1 MAVQYRANKY
11 LEELEET
18 GIGEDNHFGEDN
30 LREVYKASRS
40 MFADMSK
47 VYGCDDP
54 QKLYPDVL
62 NKNTVVKAQL
72 AEWLF
77 SAIYLLDRC
86 CLPLMSSAR
95 SRIEDLQE
103 EKIADQKE
111 VIELQKKLISKKD
124 GELGHVSKTVEDGLK
139 SYSSVLQ
146 QSCTT
151 ALSPKNIA
159 TAVKKIAKED
169 DRSKEVVV
177 FGVDE
182 ETGEHPASKVA
193 GILEQLEEKP
203 LITGCRR
210 IGQRV
215 TGSTRPL
222 IFSVKSTDIVYQIL
236 KKAKRLKDI
245 DGFRTVYISPNR
257 SLDERI
263 SRQKLVVELKKKRSE
278 NPNSRH
284 FIRKGE
290 IVKADN

>member
-1 MAVQYRANKY
+1 M
-11 LEELEET
+11 
-18 GIGEDNHFGEDN
+18 
-30 LREVYKASRS
+30 
-40 MFADMSK
+40 
-47 VYGCDDP
+47 
-54 QKLYPDVL
+54 
-62 NKNTVVKAQL
+62 

-86 CLPLMSSAR
+86 CVPLMSSAR

-111 VIELQKKLISKKD
+111 VIELQKKLIGKKD

-159 TAVKKIAKED
+159 TAVKKIAKDD

-182 ETGEHPASKVA
+182 ETGECPANKVA

-203 LITGCRR
+203 GCRR

-215 TGSTRPL
+215 TGATRPL

-236 KKAKRLKDI
+236 RKAKRLKDI

-257 SLDERI
+257 TLDERI
-263 SRQKLVVELKKKRSE
+263 SRKKLVVELYVQNTRTLAIS
-278 NPNSRH
+278 
-284 FIRKGE
+284 
-290 IVKADN
+290 

>member
-1 MAVQYRANKY
+1 
-11 LEELEET
+11 
-18 GIGEDNHFGEDN
+18 
-30 LREVYKASRS
+30 

-62 NKNTVVKAQL
+62 NKNTVVKAQM

-86 CLPLMSSAR
+86 CLP
-95 SRIEDLQE
+95 SRIEYLQE

-182 ETGEHPASKVA
+182 ETGECPANKVA

-203 LITGCRR
+203 MTSGCRR

-215 TGSTRPL
+215 TGATRPL
-222 IFSVKSTDIVYQIL
+222 IFSVRSTDIIYT
-236 KKAKRLKDI
+236 
-245 DGFRTVYISPNR
+245 FPNR
-257 SLDERI
+257 TLDER
-263 SRQKLVVELKKKRSE
+263 RRKRHVV
-278 NPNSRH
+278 
-284 FIRKGE
+284 
-290 IVKADN
+290 D